1 MSSDSFSSLTWCEVP
16 MSETEYRFTIRPPTA
31 QQVGG
36 YLIELPDLPG
46 CMPDGNTIEEA
57 LASGTGGAGGTVT

>member
-1 MSSDSFSSLTWCEVP
+1 